1 MTNMT
6 DYEKYKLL
14 NKITKYTGYFLEV
27 AIVVAVITLGVV
39 VGSQRRTIK
48 EQEKQII
55 HYEHYYGP
63 VQQEQN

>member
-1 MTNMT
+1 MPDMT
-6 DYEKYKLL
+6 DYEKYILL

-48 EQEKQII
+48 QQEKQITQ
-55 HYEHYYGP
+55 YEHTIRFL
-63 VQQEQN
+63 QNK

>member
-14 NKITKYTGYFLEV
+14 NKITKYIGYFLEV

-48 EQEKQII
+48 QQEKQITQ
-55 HYEHYYGP
+55 YE
-63 VQQEQN
+63 QTIRFLQNK

>member
-1 MTNMT
+1 MT

-14 NKITKYTGYFLEV
+14 NKITKYIGYFLEV

-48 EQEKQII
+48 QQEKQITQ
-55 HYEHYYGP
+55 YEHTIRFL
-63 VQQEQN
+63 QNK